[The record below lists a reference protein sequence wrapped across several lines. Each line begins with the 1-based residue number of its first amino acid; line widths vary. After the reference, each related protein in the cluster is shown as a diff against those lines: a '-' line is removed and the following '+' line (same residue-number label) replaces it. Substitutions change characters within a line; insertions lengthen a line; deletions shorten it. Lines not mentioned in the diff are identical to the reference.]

1 MKIRRYPRLHV
12 KDNNMPKYSY
22 LLFEIYAP
30 DINEMFIYK
39 YTETIVYVIK
49 VDYFLRKIQTSQVY
63 KSRIFRI
70 KYTIFSGYCFCMS
83 LNIS

>member
-12 KDNNMPKYSY
+12 KDNNMPTFSY

-30 DINEMFIYK
+30 DIYEMFIYK

-49 VDYFLRKIQTSQVY
+49 VDYFLRKIQTSRVY

-70 KYTIFSGYCFCMS
+70 KYTIFSGYCFYMS
-83 LNIS
+83 LNI